1 VSGFIRGTAGI
12 STAWMTPYTDIRN
25 VRDSAGPIFSRS
37 RMDPWRDGA
46 LWPNTRTMGSTG
58 VMFGGGTE
66 CAAWDT
72 VTDEDGGHTM
82 QKIVGLTR
90 DANGAPLGSTIV
102 QLFLTSNDQFL
113 RQLTSDPGGYFEACS
128 EYAGQAHYL
137 VAYLAGTPD
146 LAGTTVNTL
155 QPS

>member
-1 VSGFIRGTAGI
+1 MRGTAGI
-12 STAWMTPYTDIRN
+12 ATAWMTSYTDIRLT
-25 VRDSAGPIFSRS
+25 RDNNGPTSSRG
-37 RMDPWRDGA
+37 RTDPWRDGA
-46 LWPNTRTMGSTG
+46 LWPNTRTIGSAG

-72 VTDEDGGHTM
+72 ISDEDGNQAM
-82 QKIVGLTR
+82 QKIRGFTR
-90 DANGAPLGSTIV
+90 DANGAVLGSTIV
-102 QLFLTSNDQFL
+102 QLFLASNDLFL

-128 EYAGQAHYL
+128 EYAGQGHYI

-146 LAGTTVNTL
+146 VAGTTVNTL